1 MHFGFQFDVCEKF
14 CSLMD
19 LPEMKVWCIRKR
31 GDQCKV
37 IKSNKIILEEN
48 KMSKS
53 EIGNQIFSLIE
64 EVLNE
69 ESKKIKSF
77 DDDISEILDSVGF
90 VTLIVEIETFFDIEI
105 NDDDYEVYKINTI
118 NKLADLVETYMEKKN

>member
-1 MHFGFQFDVCEKF
+1 
-14 CSLMD
+14 
-19 LPEMKVWCIRKR
+19 
-31 GDQCKV
+31 
-37 IKSNKIILEEN
+37 
-48 KMSKS
+48 MSKS